1 MKLYQPSAMDLTQYL
16 FFTGKGGVGKT
27 TTACATAINFAK
39 QGKNVVLVSTDPASN
54 LQDVFERPLTD
65 ELQTIEGF
73 KGQLKVANF
82 DPVKAAHDYKES
94 VVGPY
99 REILPQEAIINMEE
113 QLMGSCTTEI
123 ASFNHF
129 AKFLTNDEI
138 ASANDYII
146 FDTAPTGHTLRML
159 ELPSAWT
166 TYLDENTTGTSC
178 MGQLS
183 GLSDQRDTYKRAV
196 DMLADKDL
204 VTLLLVTRPQRAAMV
219 EAERA
224 SKELQELDIKNQ
236 KLIINGVLEDPD
248 DEVSSLYANHQQEAL
263 AHLPN
268 DLKSFDRYMIPL
280 RPYNV
285 TGTKNLSILL
295 DSNQPNVATSLP
307 QNLEHPLL
315 DRVVD
320 DLVENDKKI
329 IFTMG
334 KGGVGKTSV
343 AIKIAKGMSA
353 AGKNVHL
360 TTTDPANHL
369 NLYLDGEHP
378 FRTSYIDEKAE
389 LKQYQERV
397 LAKAKETMSE
407 EDLDYVKEDLRSPC
421 TQEIAVFSA
430 FADVINQSEEEVTI
444 IDTAPTGHTLLL
456 LQSTENYAKE
466 VERSEGE
473 VSEAIQ
479 KLLPRLQN
487 ERETEVVMVTLP
499 ETTPVYESL
508 RLQED
513 LNRTK
518 VLNKWWVVNQSMLAT
533 QTTNHVLQ
541 GRAEGEVEWIS
552 KVAEVSKNRYAV
564 IGWNPHFDKE
574 FNNQSVVNPVG

>member
-1 MKLYQPSAMDLTQYL
+1 MDG
-16 FFTGKGGVGKT
+16 FDGR
-27 TTACATAINFAK
+27 
-39 QGKNVVLVSTDPASN
+39 
-54 LQDVFERPLTD
+54 LQ
-65 ELQTIEGF
+65 
-73 KGQLKVANF
+73 VANF
-82 DPVKAAHDYKES
+82 DPVQAANEYKES

-99 REILPQEAIINMEE
+99 RGLLPDEAIVNMEE

-129 AKFLTNDEI
+129 AKFLTNGQLAEE
-138 ASANDYII
+138 NDYII

-183 GLSDQRDTYKRAV
+183 GLGEQRETYKKAV

-204 VTLLLVTRPQRAAMV
+204 VTLLLVTRPQRAAII
-219 EAERA
+219 EADRA
-224 SKELQELDIKNQ
+224 SKELQELNIKNH
-236 KLIINGVLEDPD
+236 KLIINGVLENPD
-248 DEVSSLYANHQQEAL
+248 DAISTIYATQQEMDL
-263 AHLPN
+263 SYLSDN
-268 DLKSFDRYMIPL
+268 LKSFDTYMISL

-285 TGTKNLSILL
+285 TGVENLGMLL
-295 DSNQPNVATSLP
+295 DSNQPESTVSVPEKMDYPA
-307 QNLEHPLL
+307 L
-315 DRVVD
+315 DRVIS
-320 DLVENDKKI
+320 DLNETDKKI

-343 AIKIAKGMSA
+343 AIKIAEGMSA
-353 AGKNVHL
+353 AGKKVHL

-369 NLYLDGEHP
+369 NLYLNDGVGFEVSH
-378 FRTSYIDEKAE
+378 IDEKKE
-389 LKQYQERV
+389 LKKYQERV

-407 EDLDYVKEDLRSPC
+407 EDLDYVIEDLRSPC

-430 FADVINQSEEEVTI
+430 FAEVVDKSEEEVVI

-466 VERSEGE
+466 VERSAGE

-487 ERETEVVMVTLP
+487 GNETEVIMVTLP
-499 ETTPVYESL
+499 ETTPVYELL

-513 LNRTK
+513 LNRTN
-518 VLNKWWVVNQSMLAT
+518 VSNKWWVVNQSMLAAG
-533 QTTNHVLQ
+533 TTNNVLQ
-541 GRAEGEVEWIS
+541 ARAADEVNWIN
-552 KVAEVSKNRYAV
+552 KVADVSSKHFAV
-564 IGWNPHFDKE
+564 IGWNPSFEEE
-574 FNNQSVVNPVG
+574 FSNEKTPEPIV